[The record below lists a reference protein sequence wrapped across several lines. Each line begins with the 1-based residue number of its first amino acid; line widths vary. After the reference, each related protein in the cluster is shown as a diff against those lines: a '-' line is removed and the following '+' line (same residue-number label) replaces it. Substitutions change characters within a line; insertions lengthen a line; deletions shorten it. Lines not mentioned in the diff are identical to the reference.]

1 MSARRAVPEGL
12 RIAWASPVN
21 TGSAIGRVSA
31 DVTDALIDRGHDVR
45 LIATEADP
53 ALAASSRHP
62 AVAECEHFSAV
73 DFDRLGEET
82 DAVVVNI
89 GDNYAFH
96 AGVFPLLERGGCVG
110 VFHDFYLYNLLR
122 GWSEASAGGRPASWA
137 RARRI
142 QAVTD
147 TYGAPLA
154 GLAARAESGEASLE
168 AIAARMP
175 MTEWLAARCAA
186 ALGHARFY
194 LDRLAAGCPGPVEM
208 ARLPVRGR
216 EVAPLAPR
224 DSGEIRLLTVGVM
237 NANKCAAEV
246 IEAIAGAPALRERI
260 AYDLAGPIDEGER
273 ARLGALSSRL
283 GYRGLAIHGP
293 VGDDRLKALL
303 EAADILCCLR
313 RPVLEGASGSAVEA
327 LMAARPVLIAD
338 AGSGAEI
345 PDEVVFKVPPACH
358 PGDIAAQLQRLAD
371 NAVLRRTAG
380 AKGKAWAL
388 ETFSLPAY
396 VDTLEALIRAAIVA
410 WPAQAVGRALGR
422 EIAALGLGPGDPAV
436 ARVEAVLAPLLSG
449 ARQ

>member
-1 MSARRAVPEGL
+1 VSVRGQLSDRL

-21 TGSAIGRVSA
+21 SGSAIGRVSA
-31 DVTDALIDRGHDVR
+31 DVTDALIARGHDVR

-53 ALAASSRHP
+53 ALAAASRHP
-62 AVAECEHFSAV
+62 ATAECEHFSAV
-73 DFDRLGEET
+73 DFDRLAEET

-122 GWSEASAGGRPASWA
+122 GWSEAIAGGRPASWA

-142 QAVTD
+142 QVVTD

-154 GLAARAESGEASLE
+154 GLAARAETGEASLD

-175 MTEWLAARCAA
+175 MTEWLAAKCAG
-186 ALGHARFY
+186 ALGHAGFY
-194 LDRLAAGCPGPVEM
+194 LDRLAAGCPGPIEM

-224 DSGEIRLLTVGVM
+224 EAAGLRLLTVGVM

-246 IEAIAGAPALRERI
+246 IEAIAGAPALRDRI
-260 AYDLAGPIDEGER
+260 GYDLAGPIDETER
-273 ARLGALSSRL
+273 ARLGALASRL
-283 GYRGLAIHGP
+283 DYRGLAIHGP
-293 VGDDRLKALL
+293 VDDGRLKALL
-303 EAADILCCLR
+303 EAADVICCLR
-313 RPVLEGASGSAVEA
+313 RPVLEGASGSTVEA
-327 LMAARPVLIAD
+327 LMAARPVLVAN
-338 AGSGAEI
+338 AGSAAEI
-345 PDEVVFKVPPACH
+345 PDDMVFKIPAACA
-358 PGDIAAQLQRLAD
+358 PADIAAQLQRLAD
-371 NAVLRRTAG
+371 DPVLRRTAG
-380 AKGKAWAL
+380 AKGKAWAV
-388 ETFSLPAY
+388 ETFSLTAY
-396 VDTLEALIRAAIVA
+396 VDTLEGLIRAAIAA

-449 ARQ
+449 ARR